1 VESFFALGF
10 SCKFSLRLFMV
21 ARMKSYGL
29 AIIGLCALSSVTGCG
44 DGGNDGPTATA
55 GTGGGGTA
63 NAGGAGSSSGGNSA
77 GTAGSALAGGSSGG
91 GGSGGQATGGGG
103 SGGQATGGGGSGGA
117 APVSDNAFEPDVP
130 EEYVGSVVTPG
141 MKVVAHT
148 AREAA
153 VGTEWLMA
161 VKNTSTDYLCAVNVT
176 YKFLDAGG
184 VELADGSG
192 LLDVQIV
199 RGSSGAGGFTNCL
212 EPGKIGMLKDTLALE
227 GVDVAKI
234 AKVTHAFGALILT
247 DASPTTDI
255 KVKDVQ
261 AIDQGANGQVF
272 TGAVSNDSPKGVKNP
287 SIAIYG
293 LNAAGRP
300 LFSSEDIELTTIASG
315 ASWMF
320 STTPKFNQ
328 KFASFAA
335 YPDVSDL

>member
-1 VESFFALGF
+1 
-10 SCKFSLRLFMV
+10 MV
-21 ARMKSYGL
+21 ATMKSYGL
-29 AIIGLCALSSVTGCG
+29 VIIGLCALSSVTGCG
-44 DGGNDGPTATA
+44 GGGDDGPSATA
-55 GTGGGGTA
+55 GTGGGGTT
-63 NAGGAGSSSGGNSA
+63 NAGGAGSGSGGNSA

-91 GGSGGQATGGGG
+91 GGTGGQATGGGG
-103 SGGQATGGGGSGGA
+103 TGGQATGGGGA

-130 EEYVGSVVTPG
+130 EEYVGSVVVPG

-153 VGTEWLMA
+153 LGTEWLMA

-192 LLDVQIV
+192 LLDVQLV
-199 RGSSGAGGFTNCL
+199 RGSNGTGGFTNCL
-212 EPGKIGMLKDTLALE
+212 EPGKVGMLKDTLALE
-227 GVDVAKI
+227 GVDIAKI

-261 AIDQGANGQVF
+261 AVDQATNGQVF
-272 TGAVSNDSPKGVKNP
+272 TGAVVNDSPDAVKNP

-293 LNAAGRP
+293 LNTAGRP
-300 LFSSEDIELTTIASG
+300 LFASEDIELATIAAG

-320 STTPKFNQ
+320 STTPKFDQ

>member
-1 VESFFALGF
+1 
-10 SCKFSLRLFMV
+10 LFMV
-21 ARMKSYGL
+21 AAMKRL
-29 AIIGLCALSSVTGCG
+29 RLDVVVLGLCALSGVTGCG
-44 DGGNDGPTATA
+44 DGGDDGPSATA
-55 GTGGGGTA
+55 GTGGGGTS
-63 NAGGAGSSSGGNSA
+63 NAGGAGSDSGGNSA

-103 SGGQATGGGGSGGA
+103 SGGAE
-117 APVSDNAFEPDVP
+117 PISDNAFEPNVP
-130 EEYVGSVVTPG
+130 EEYVGNVVSPG

-148 AREAA
+148 ARDAA
-153 VGTEWLMA
+153 FGTEWLMA
-161 VKNTSTDYLCAVNVT
+161 VKNTSTDYLCAINVT
-176 YKFLDAGG
+176 YKFLDAEG

-192 LLDVQIV
+192 LLDVQLV

-212 EPGKIGMLKDTLALE
+212 EPGKVGMLKDTLALE
-227 GVDVAKI
+227 SVDIANI
-234 AKVTHAFGALILT
+234 AKVTHAFGALILS
-247 DASPTTDI
+247 DGSPTTDI
-255 KVKDVQ
+255 QVKDVR
-261 AIDQGANGQVF
+261 AVDEGANGQVF
-272 TGAVSNDSPKGVKNP
+272 TGAVFNDSPDAVKNP

-320 STTPKFNQ
+320 STTPKFDQ